1 MVEHET
7 LIEER
12 ESQIVLPING
22 KPSFRIAHFLKPSIP
37 SSKQAQT
44 LFNPPPNPDP
54 TKPISPILKSLSSK
68 VHFYG
73 WRYPLKNWNSW
84 VKKLRPSFESTWK
97 NASIFEAIMAST
109 FEIPK
114 CRMSVFALAEKWC
127 SETSTFVLPWGEV
140 TITLEDVLVLGG
152 FSVTGD
158 SVLSE
163 IRSKELLEIEES
175 LLVARSELIRTKSKK
190 ASQQQWMDM
199 WMGKGRAFEHEA
211 FLCLWLSRYV
221 LPADD
226 CSTMNK
232 SVFQIAVLL
241 SRGNRIALAPAVLAS
256 IYRDLRLLKEKIATF
271 RGLGDQVD
279 GNVLKLGLWAPL
291 QLLQVWFWERFPKLS
306 PKFNYVTKGSCRLER
321 WHNVKFLRNKEV
333 DLVIDFASDD
343 FRWRPYSNP
352 LNNLPFELDLE
363 SYGRCIRVSHLVG
376 LDCIEQYFPHRVAM
390 QFGLDQDI
398 PIPSLCSDTMENA
411 WTNYNKPIGDMKLY
425 RPPKLFESGVTP
437 RYLDWWK
444 KFKVVKES
452 SSFEIKKEG
461 ISITLEERLRIKK
474 ENNEADVP
482 PGFSPKGKRVAAE
495 PDNSVDQHK
504 PSPKRSRQ
512 SLSCPVIDIESSES
526 DASPA
531 TFSQTKGVRV
541 EVDSDDDHL
550 TLTELF
556 KVTGTERTNKSGQF
570 SKSCG
575 ESPISSAGDNDFR
588 REKKNTEDHTRLILP
603 AEEVSRKGL
612 TVEDGTESKD
622 GSSVRSPISIDKN
635 EVQTSFNG
643 ALESPGIDL
652 LDRIAR
658 LQRIVDMVKAAK
670 IVQV

>member
-1 MVEHET
+1 MLTPKGKKKEKNKAKNASRPRSPSILKLEYKSTFSFLKKKKKKKKTTFPFNVFRREKDESPETAKLPLTYLQTNLPKHRKQTHQKFQPKFKIMVEHET

-211 FLCLWLSRYV
+211 FLCLWLS
-221 LPADD
+221 
-226 CSTMNK
+226 
-232 SVFQIAVLL
+232 
-241 SRGNRIALAPAVLAS
+241 
-256 IYRDLRLLKEKIATF
+256 
-271 RGLGDQVD
+271 
-279 GNVLKLGLWAPL
+279 
-291 QLLQVWFWERFPKLS
+291 
-306 PKFNYVTKGSCRLER
+306 
-321 WHNVKFLRNKEV
+321 
-333 DLVIDFASDD
+333 
-343 FRWRPYSNP
+343 
-352 LNNLPFELDLE
+352 
-363 SYGRCIRVSHLVG
+363 
-376 LDCIEQYFPHRVAM
+376 
-390 QFGLDQDI
+390 
-398 PIPSLCSDTMENA
+398 SDTMENA